1 MCYLSRFSQE
11 ESSDM
16 KERKSPKQPD
26 ETEKVPLKKPVIKAK
41 SKQNVND
48 TNKPNMNSDKYKL
61 ALIPITLVSAL
72 VFSWYYNNYLSS
84 LVNKP
89 LDEPRIVDESS
100 YTAPE
105 NLDRY
110 WGSYR

>member
-1 MCYLSRFSQE
+1 
-11 ESSDM
+11 M
-16 KERKSPKQPD
+16 KERKPKQTD
-26 ETEKVPLKKPVIKAK
+26 ETEQIKKPNIKTK
-41 SKQNVND
+41 TKQQGTASLRTSLNA
-48 TNKPNMNSDKYKL
+48 DKYKL
-61 ALIPITLVSAL
+61 AMVPITLMSAL

-110 WGSYR
+110 WGTYR